1 MTPPTTVDLSWEL
14 EGADEVQVQSSA
26 TRPHDRGM
34 LKFVKNPDFEKPA
47 DANKNNVYEVTVVV
61 TDSDDLTDTLAVR
74 VEVTNAKEAGE
85 VTFTVA
91 TPRVGVPVTA
101 MLEDPDGDETG
112 HEWQWMVTESGN
124 GNDTATVIDGATAAT
139 FTPRDR
145 DLGDSL
151 SVKVKYT
158 DGKGKD
164 EVANTEL
171 ATAVEASAAPRFYDK
186 AGQ

>member
-1 MTPPTTVDLSWEL
+1 M
-14 EGADEVQVQSSA
+14 
-26 TRPHDRGM
+26 
-34 LKFVKNPDFEKPA
+34 
-47 DANKNNVYEVTVVV
+47 
-61 TDSDDLTDTLAVR
+61 AVR
-74 VEVTNAKEAGE
+74 VEVANATEGGA

-112 HEWQWMVTESGN
+112 HEWQWRVADVVDGAA
-124 GNDTATVIDGATAAT
+124 TAIDGATLAT

-145 DLGDSL
+145 DLTKFL

-164 EVANTEL
+164 DVTQVL
-171 ATAVEASAAPRFYDK
+171 TTAVAASVSPAVLRQGPHCH
-186 AGQ
+186 